1 LTLKSGAL
9 EKNVDLKKGDI
20 TFSVYN
26 VEQRSF
32 FEGEKIV
39 FLKND
44 KALDLY
50 NGQTATIKNLGPDK
64 VITVRI
70 DGQEKDARI
79 NLDYYPYLDRGYAVT
94 VHKSKGQTAKEVAM
108 LTDSKCG
115 INKTET
121 LYVALSRA
129 QNAFTLFTDDTDAV
143 KSQMKQAQ
151 PKTTTME
158 LVHGLEKSPSIS
170 LER

>member
-1 LTLKSGAL
+1 LKSGAL
-9 EKNVDLKKGDI
+9 ERAVDLKNGDVS
-20 TFSVYN
+20 FSVYN

-44 KALDLY
+44 KSLDLY
-50 NGQTATIKNLGPDK
+50 NGQTATIKNLGPEK
-64 VITVRI
+64 LITVRI
-70 DGQEKDARI
+70 DGQDKDARI

-94 VHKSKGQTAKEVAM
+94 VHKSQGQTAKEVAM
-108 LTDSKCG
+108 LTDSKCAL
-115 INKTET
+115 NKTET

-129 QNAFTLFTDDTDAV
+129 QNAFTLFADDIDAV

-158 LVHGLEKSPSIS
+158 LVRGLEKSPSIS